1 MKLVYFNVKGL
12 GETSRILLALA
23 GAEFEDYRYPLQ
35 VVDLASYK
43 FIKTEF
49 DLDKANGKLVKSQGK
64 VPYLEVDGQ
73 VISQSKAIER
83 YISRRFNLLG
93 DDEISAARIDSIGEG
108 IRDIKDL
115 YFKEKRNPDG
125 DLEKWFSE
133 VLPDKLNS
141 LENLLDDET
150 LFTSDHAVGGKLSY
164 ADVLLYSFL
173 REFFDNK
180 EAASRAEEETTRI
193 KKIVRSLSENNVLKS
208 YLANRPETAL

>member
-12 GETSRILLALA
+12 GETSRILLTLA

-49 DLDKANGKLVKSQGK
+49 DRDKANGKLVKSQGK

-180 EAASRAEEETTRI
+180 EAAGRAEEETTRI
-193 KKIVRSLSENNVLKS
+193 KKIVRSLSENNVLKR
-208 YLANRPETAL
+208 YLANRPETVL